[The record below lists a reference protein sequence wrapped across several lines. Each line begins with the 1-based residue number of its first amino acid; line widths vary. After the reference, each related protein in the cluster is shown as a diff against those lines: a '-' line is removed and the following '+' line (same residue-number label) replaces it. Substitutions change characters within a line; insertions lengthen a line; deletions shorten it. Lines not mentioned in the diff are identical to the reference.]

1 MNVEFFVPGNPQG
14 KARPRVVRRKD
25 GRSMTYT
32 PDKTVQYEELVRQ
45 RYIAQSEGYRFAPDV
60 PLSIIIQAEFS
71 IPKNTS
77 QKRRKE
83 MLQGAILPTKRPDFD
98 NIAKIICD
106 ALNGIA
112 YPDDSQIVLSLVVK
126 RYAQTPGVKV
136 EVGNWR

>member
-45 RYIAQSEGYRFAPDV
+45 RYIAQSGGYQFAPDV
-60 PLSIIIQAEFS
+60 PLSIIIQAEFL

-83 MLQGAILPTKRPDFD
+83 MLEGAILPTKKPDFD
-98 NIAKIICD
+98 NITKIICD

-112 YPDDSQIVLSLVVK
+112 YLDDSQIVLSLVVK